1 MAHLLSEFE
10 AELGSLAEEVPKPN
24 ARVPTKTS
32 SKASSSPGKDT
43 VGRKKVDNDVERSPK
58 ERPSSSSSS
67 KRSSSKRVSSAPP
80 GSLGKGG
87 RESGGRK
94 RRRKEKEVLGD
105 PKKGNRE
112 RTTRSG
118 TRRRSSSSNKEKD
131 EDRRAAGGTASKSSG
146 VARKRQGG
154 GVKEK
159 PSSSRGE
166 KSASETAVAPAVA
179 EDSLAIVPVPEPV
192 LSESQRRS
200 REVLR
205 SVKKASRANTKRQ
218 RGTDKPLQQKE
229 KEKPLSAMT
238 LKEIIRQSVEADRT
252 DNRKR
257 PRPSKKQNQGGGQG
271 QSQSE
276 GQGQGQEDTGGDGV
290 GRKGAASAEGRSGGS
305 VGAGPSKTGQKAGS
319 IAPQVEVVDGE
330 IVINRQS
337 LSMKAQVEPLMKPER
352 RVEESGNKLSAF
364 SYSGYLAPEKWT
376 KEDTTKFYTALEQFG
391 TDFGTIQ
398 KFFPKRERKQIKSKF
413 RREEK
418 ANPEKIEMALNTHRQ
433 MSEEVC
439 VENLKKLVQMMQD
452 AEQDNA

>member
-24 ARVPTKTS
+24 ARVPKTS
-32 SKASSSPGKDT
+32 SKASTSPGKDT
-43 VGRKKVDNDVERSPK
+43 VGRKKVDKDVERAPK

-67 KRSSSKRVSSAPP
+67 KRSSSKRVSSAP

-94 RRRKEKEVLGD
+94 RRRKEKEVHD

-154 GVKEK
+154 GVKDR

-271 QSQSE
+271 QIQS
-276 GQGQGQEDTGGDGV
+276 QGQGDTGGDGV

-439 VENLKKLVQMMQD
+439 VQNLKKLVQMMQD

>member
-24 ARVPTKTS
+24 ARVPKTS
-32 SKASSSPGKDT
+32 SKASTSPGKDT
-43 VGRKKVDNDVERSPK
+43 VGRKKVDKDVERAPK
-58 ERPSSSSSS
+58 ERPSSSSS
-67 KRSSSKRVSSAPP
+67 KRSSSKRVSSAP

-87 RESGGRK
+87 RETGGRK
-94 RRRKEKEVLGD
+94 RRRKEKEVHD

-205 SVKKASRANTKRQ
+205 SVKKASRANTKRH

-271 QSQSE
+271 QSQSQ
-276 GQGQGQEDTGGDGV
+276 GQGQGQGDTGGDGV

-439 VENLKKLVQMMQD
+439 VQNLKKLVQMMQD

>member
-10 AELGSLAEEVPKPN
+10 AELGSLAETEVPKPN

-276 GQGQGQEDTGGDGV
+276 GQGQGQEDTGG
-290 GRKGAASAEGRSGGS
+290 GRCR
-305 VGAGPSKTGQKAGS
+305 
-319 IAPQVEVVDGE
+319 
-330 IVINRQS
+330 
-337 LSMKAQVEPLMKPER
+337 
-352 RVEESGNKLSAF
+352 
-364 SYSGYLAPEKWT
+364 
-376 KEDTTKFYTALEQFG
+376 
-391 TDFGTIQ
+391 
-398 KFFPKRERKQIKSKF
+398 
-413 RREEK
+413 
-418 ANPEKIEMALNTHRQ
+418 
-433 MSEEVC
+433 
-439 VENLKKLVQMMQD
+439 
-452 AEQDNA
+452 

>member
-24 ARVPTKTS
+24 ARAKTKTS
-32 SKASSSPGKDT
+32 SKASTSPGKDT
-43 VGRKKVDNDVERSPK
+43 VGRKKVDKDVERAPK

-67 KRSSSKRVSSAPP
+67 KRSSSKRVSSAP

-87 RESGGRK
+87 RESGVRK
-94 RRRKEKEVLGD
+94 RRRKEKEVHD

-154 GVKEK
+154 GVKDR

-271 QSQSE
+271 QSQSQ
-276 GQGQGQEDTGGDGV
+276 GQGQGQGDTGGDGV

-439 VENLKKLVQMMQD
+439 VQNLKKLVQMMQD

>member
-24 ARVPTKTS
+24 ARVPKTS
-32 SKASSSPGKDT
+32 SKASTSPGKDT
-43 VGRKKVDNDVERSPK
+43 VGRKKVDVERAPK
-58 ERPSSSSSS
+58 ERPSSS
-67 KRSSSKRVSSAPP
+67 KRSSSKRVSSAP

-94 RRRKEKEVLGD
+94 RRRKEKEGHD
-105 PKKGNRE
+105 PKKGKE

-271 QSQSE
+271 QSQSQ
-276 GQGQGQEDTGGDGV
+276 GQGQGQGDTGGDGV

-439 VENLKKLVQMMQD
+439 VQNLKKLVQMMQD

>member
-24 ARVPTKTS
+24 ARAKTKTS

-43 VGRKKVDNDVERSPK
+43 VGRKKVDVERAPK
-58 ERPSSSSSS
+58 ERPSSSSS
-67 KRSSSKRVSSAPP
+67 KRSSSKRVSSAP

-87 RESGGRK
+87 RESGVRK
-94 RRRKEKEVLGD
+94 RRRKEKE
-105 PKKGNRE
+105 GNRE

-154 GVKEK
+154 GVKDR

-271 QSQSE
+271 QSQSQ
-276 GQGQGQEDTGGDGV
+276 GQGQGQGDTGGDGV

-439 VENLKKLVQMMQD
+439 VQNLKKLVQMMQD

>member
-24 ARVPTKTS
+24 ARVPKTS
-32 SKASSSPGKDT
+32 SKASTSPGKDT
-43 VGRKKVDNDVERSPK
+43 VGRKKVDVERAPK

-67 KRSSSKRVSSAPP
+67 KRSSSKRVSSAP

-94 RRRKEKEVLGD
+94 RRRKEKEVHHD
-105 PKKGNRE
+105 AKKGNRE

-271 QSQSE
+271 QSQSQ
-276 GQGQGQEDTGGDGV
+276 GQGQGQGDTGGDGV

-439 VENLKKLVQMMQD
+439 VQNLKKLVQMMQD

>member
-10 AELGSLAEEVPKPN
+10 AELGSLAEQVPKPN
-24 ARVPTKTS
+24 ARAKTKTS
-32 SKASSSPGKDT
+32 SKASTSPGKDT
-43 VGRKKVDNDVERSPK
+43 VGRKKVDVERAPK

-67 KRSSSKRVSSAPP
+67 KRSSSKRVSSAP

-87 RESGGRK
+87 RESGVRK
-94 RRRKEKEVLGD
+94 RRRKEKEVHD

-131 EDRRAAGGTASKSSG
+131 EDRRAEGGTASKSSG

-154 GVKEK
+154 GVKDR

-271 QSQSE
+271 QSQSQ
-276 GQGQGQEDTGGDGV
+276 GQGQGQGDTGGDGV

-439 VENLKKLVQMMQD
+439 VQNLKKLVQMMQD

>member
-24 ARVPTKTS
+24 ARAKTKTS
-32 SKASSSPGKDT
+32 SKASSSSGKDT
-43 VGRKKVDNDVERSPK
+43 VGRKKVDKDVERAPK
-58 ERPSSSSSS
+58 ERPSSS
-67 KRSSSKRVSSAPP
+67 KRSSSKRVSSAP

-87 RESGGRK
+87 RETGGRK
-94 RRRKEKEVLGD
+94 RRRKEKEVHD

-271 QSQSE
+271 QSQSQ
-276 GQGQGQEDTGGDGV
+276 GQGQGQGDTGGDGV

-439 VENLKKLVQMMQD
+439 VQNLKKLVQMMQD

>member
-10 AELGSLAEEVPKPN
+10 AELGSLAEQVPKPN
-24 ARVPTKTS
+24 ARAKTKTS
-32 SKASSSPGKDT
+32 SKASTSPGKDT
-43 VGRKKVDNDVERSPK
+43 VGRKKVDKDVERAPK

-67 KRSSSKRVSSAPP
+67 KRSSSKRVSSAP

-94 RRRKEKEVLGD
+94 RRRKEKEV
-105 PKKGNRE
+105 NRE

-131 EDRRAAGGTASKSSG
+131 EDRRAEGGTASKSSG

-154 GVKEK
+154 GVKDR

-271 QSQSE
+271 QSQSQ
-276 GQGQGQEDTGGDGV
+276 GQGQGQGDTGGDGV

-439 VENLKKLVQMMQD
+439 VQNLKKLVQMMQD

>member
-24 ARVPTKTS
+24 ARVPKTS

-43 VGRKKVDNDVERSPK
+43 VGRKKVDVERAPK
-58 ERPSSSSSS
+58 ERPSSSSS
-67 KRSSSKRVSSAPP
+67 KRSSSKRVSSAP

-271 QSQSE
+271 QSQSQ
-276 GQGQGQEDTGGDGV
+276 GQGQGQGQGDTGGDDV

-439 VENLKKLVQMMQD
+439 VQNLKKLVQMMQD

>member
-24 ARVPTKTS
+24 ARAKTKTS
-32 SKASSSPGKDT
+32 SKASTSPGKDT
-43 VGRKKVDNDVERSPK
+43 VGRKKVDKDVERAPK

-67 KRSSSKRVSSAPP
+67 KRSSSKRVSSAP

-94 RRRKEKEVLGD
+94 RRRKEKEV
-105 PKKGNRE
+105 NRE

-131 EDRRAAGGTASKSSG
+131 EDRRAEGGTASKSSG

-154 GVKEK
+154 GVKDR

-271 QSQSE
+271 QSQSQ
-276 GQGQGQEDTGGDGV
+276 GQGQGQGDTGGDGV

-439 VENLKKLVQMMQD
+439 VQNLKKLVQMMQD

>member
-10 AELGSLAEEVPKPN
+10 AELGSLAEQVPKPN
-24 ARVPTKTS
+24 ARAKTKTS
-32 SKASSSPGKDT
+32 SKASTSPGKDT
-43 VGRKKVDNDVERSPK
+43 VGRKKVDVERAPK

-67 KRSSSKRVSSAPP
+67 KRSSSKRVSSAP

-87 RESGGRK
+87 RESGVRK
-94 RRRKEKEVLGD
+94 RRRKEKEVHD

-154 GVKEK
+154 GVKDR

-271 QSQSE
+271 QSQSQ
-276 GQGQGQEDTGGDGV
+276 GQGQGQGDTGGDGV

-439 VENLKKLVQMMQD
+439 VQNLKKLVQMMQD

>member
-10 AELGSLAEEVPKPN
+10 AELGSLAEQVPKPN
-24 ARVPTKTS
+24 ARAKTKTS

-43 VGRKKVDNDVERSPK
+43 VGRKKVDVERAPK

-67 KRSSSKRVSSAPP
+67 KRSSSKRVSSAP

-94 RRRKEKEVLGD
+94 RRRKEKEVHD
-105 PKKGNRE
+105 PLKKGNRE

-154 GVKEK
+154 GVKDR

-271 QSQSE
+271 QSQSQ
-276 GQGQGQEDTGGDGV
+276 GQGQGQGDTGGDGV

-439 VENLKKLVQMMQD
+439 VQNLKKLVQMMQD

>member
-24 ARVPTKTS
+24 ARVPKTS
-32 SKASSSPGKDT
+32 SKASTSPGKDT
-43 VGRKKVDNDVERSPK
+43 VGRKKVDVERAPK
-58 ERPSSSSSS
+58 ERPSSSSS
-67 KRSSSKRVSSAPP
+67 KRSSSKRVSSAP

-94 RRRKEKEVLGD
+94 RRRKEKEVHHD
-105 PKKGNRE
+105 AKKGNRE

-154 GVKEK
+154 GVKDR

-271 QSQSE
+271 QSQSQ
-276 GQGQGQEDTGGDGV
+276 GQGQGQGDTGGDGV

-439 VENLKKLVQMMQD
+439 VQNLKKLVQMMQD

>member
-10 AELGSLAEEVPKPN
+10 AELGSLAEQVPKPN
-24 ARVPTKTS
+24 ARAKTKTS
-32 SKASSSPGKDT
+32 SKASTSPGKDT
-43 VGRKKVDNDVERSPK
+43 VGRKKVDKDVERAPK

-67 KRSSSKRVSSAPP
+67 KRSSSKRVSSAP

-94 RRRKEKEVLGD
+94 RRRKEKEV
-105 PKKGNRE
+105 NRE

-154 GVKEK
+154 GVKDR

-271 QSQSE
+271 QSQSQ
-276 GQGQGQEDTGGDGV
+276 GQGQGQGDTGGDGV

-439 VENLKKLVQMMQD
+439 VQNLKKLVQMMQD

>member
-24 ARVPTKTS
+24 ARAKTKTS

-43 VGRKKVDNDVERSPK
+43 VGRKKVDVERAPK
-58 ERPSSSSSS
+58 ERPSSSSS
-67 KRSSSKRVSSAPP
+67 KRSSSKRVSSAP

-94 RRRKEKEVLGD
+94 RRRKEKEVHHD
-105 PKKGNRE
+105 AKKGNRE

-271 QSQSE
+271 QSQSQ
-276 GQGQGQEDTGGDGV
+276 GQGQGQGDTGGDGV

-439 VENLKKLVQMMQD
+439 VQNLKKLVQMMQD

>member
-24 ARVPTKTS
+24 ARAKTKTS

-43 VGRKKVDNDVERSPK
+43 VGRKKVDVERAPK
-58 ERPSSSSSS
+58 ERPSSS
-67 KRSSSKRVSSAPP
+67 KRSSSKRVSSAP

-94 RRRKEKEVLGD
+94 RRRKEKEVHHD
-105 PKKGNRE
+105 AKKGNRE

-271 QSQSE
+271 QSQSQ
-276 GQGQGQEDTGGDGV
+276 GQGQGQGDTGGDGV

-439 VENLKKLVQMMQD
+439 VQNLKKLVQMMQD

>member
-24 ARVPTKTS
+24 ARAKTKTS

-43 VGRKKVDNDVERSPK
+43 VGRKKVDKDVERAPK

-67 KRSSSKRVSSAPP
+67 KRSSSKRVSSAP

-87 RESGGRK
+87 RESGVRK
-94 RRRKEKEVLGD
+94 RRRKEKEVHD

-154 GVKEK
+154 GVKDR

-271 QSQSE
+271 QSQSQ
-276 GQGQGQEDTGGDGV
+276 GQGQGQGDTGGDGV

-439 VENLKKLVQMMQD
+439 VQNLKKLVQMMQD

>member
-24 ARVPTKTS
+24 ARAKTKTS

-43 VGRKKVDNDVERSPK
+43 VGRKKVDKDVERAPK

-67 KRSSSKRVSSAPP
+67 KRSSSKRVSSAP

-87 RESGGRK
+87 RESGVRK
-94 RRRKEKEVLGD
+94 RRRKEKEVHD

-131 EDRRAAGGTASKSSG
+131 EDRRAEGGTASKSSG

-154 GVKEK
+154 GVKDR

-271 QSQSE
+271 QSQSQ
-276 GQGQGQEDTGGDGV
+276 GQGQGQGDTGGDGV

-439 VENLKKLVQMMQD
+439 VQNLKKLVQMMQD

>member
-24 ARVPTKTS
+24 ARAKTKTS
-32 SKASSSPGKDT
+32 SKASSSSGKDT
-43 VGRKKVDNDVERSPK
+43 VGRKKLDKVVDKDVERAPK
-58 ERPSSSSSS
+58 ERPSSS
-67 KRSSSKRVSSAPP
+67 KRSSSKRVSSAP

-87 RESGGRK
+87 RETGGRK
-94 RRRKEKEVLGD
+94 RRRKEKEVHD

-271 QSQSE
+271 QSQSQ
-276 GQGQGQEDTGGDGV
+276 GQGQGQGDTGGDGV

-439 VENLKKLVQMMQD
+439 VQNLKKLVQMMQD